1 MKALKFLTK
10 YKWYR
15 KLIGGIWYKHAVP
28 GPRSKEFWSK
38 KKHFKHYTL
47 IIKLEYYRR

>member
-1 MKALKFLTK
+1 MTPIKFLTK

-15 KLIGGIWYKHAVP
+15 RLIGGTWYKHVAP
-28 GPRSKEFWSK
+28 NNNQFWSK

-47 IIKLEYYRR
+47 IIKLEYYNR